1 LSTEPTGEPDSFGRS
16 IEDPVLDRPN
26 SSFGLQSMVVEDEI
40 MDYDSKEGSAPVK
53 TTGGAMLQHW
63 IFLNF
68 AAVVFHGV
76 LRTREIW
83 RRRTLTAPIIMNPS
97 NRKG

>member
-1 LSTEPTGEPDSFGRS
+1 MMPSGQEQQGHTGRYCHD
-16 IEDPVLDRPN
+16 
-26 SSFGLQSMVVEDEI
+26 Q
-40 MDYDSKEGSAPVK
+40 KEGSAPVK

-63 IFLNF
+63 IFLDF

-76 LRTREIW
+76 LRTREIC